1 MKKLYKKSTVHPT
14 PSAVSEHLLSFLPA
28 AILALTAALSPADK
42 EVLAYL
48 ISCSS
53 ASQRRTT
60 AAAAA
65 KGGDWHNPCFNCSC
79 FRCYTSYWAKW
90 DSSPNRQLI
99 HEVIDAF
106 EERESRRERNRKE
119 RRKGKTV
126 KSGASIEPKNS
137 EPSLTA
143 VEFKFAE
150 SNAAADGGGE
160 EEEEVAAA
168 AAEGFDKGS
177 SVRRFVSFIGERIW
191 GVWG

>member
-28 AILALTAALSPADK
+28 AILALTVALSPADK

-53 ASQRRTT
+53 GSQRRPT
-60 AAAAA
+60 AAAA
-65 KGGDWHNPCFNCSC
+65 KGGGGDCHNPCFNCSC

-90 DSSPNRQLI
+90 DASPNRQLI

-106 EERESRRERNRKE
+106 EEKESTKEKSKKE
-119 RRKGKTV
+119 RRKGKIV
-126 KSGASIEPKNS
+126 KSGVSIEPKKS

-143 VEFKFAE
+143 VELE
-150 SNAAADGGGE
+150 STAAADGG
-160 EEEEVAAA
+160 EEEEVVPT
-168 AAEGFDKGS
+168 AEEFGKGS
-177 SVRRFVSFIGERIW
+177 SVRRFVSWVW

>member
-53 ASQRRTT
+53 GSQGRAT
-60 AAAAA
+60 AAPA
-65 KGGDWHNPCFNCSC
+65 KGGGGDCHNPCFNCSC

-90 DSSPNRQLI
+90 DASPNRQLI

-106 EERESRRERNRKE
+106 EEKESKKEKSKKE

-126 KSGASIEPKNS
+126 KSGVSIEPKIS

-143 VEFKFAE
+143 VEFE
-150 SNAAADGGGE
+150 SNAAADGRGE
-160 EEEEVAAA
+160 EEEVVAT
-168 AAEGFDKGS
+168 AEEFDKGS
-177 SVRRFVSFIGERIW
+177 SVRRFVSWAW